1 MFKAT
6 RRRSAVLASL
16 MAAGLALAPVATAAA
31 TAAAP
36 AVGAVTAAAP
46 GAGRP
51 AIIGGRDVKEPYS
64 FMVSFQLRREPGH
77 HCGGSLIASDWVVTA
92 AHCKGLMR
100 PGRTQV
106 RVGSLEKGK
115 GGEVASIKR
124 VVTHPGWRQRGGDD
138 HRSDILLV
146 QLDRKVSLQP
156 IRIAADPGKV
166 SQPTRVIG
174 WGLVCE
180 DGEDPAC
187 EPRQLQ
193 ELDTVRVP
201 DGRCSDLARGA
212 ELCTGDSR
220 GRAASACNG
229 DSGGPQIRMVAG
241 RWELIGATSRD
252 GDDYEDRRDG
262 GAGCSTNPDG
272 GPGVGIWTDVTHYRS
287 WIDGIVGAELRNA
300 S

>member
-6 RRRSAVLASL
+6 RRRSAVLAAL
-16 MAAGLALAPVATAAA
+16 VAAGLALAPAATAAA

-36 AVGAVTAAAP
+36 
-46 GAGRP
+46 GAGYP
-51 AIIGGRDVKEPYS
+51 AIIGGRAVTEPYS
-64 FMVSFQLRREPGH
+64 FMVSFQLRSEPGH

-92 AHCKGLMR
+92 AHCKGLMK

-106 RVGSLEKGK
+106 RVGSLHKEKG
-115 GGEVASIKR
+115 GVVTSVKR
-124 VVTHPGWRQRGGDD
+124 VVTHPGWRQRGG
-138 HRSDILLV
+138 HGENNQSDIMLV
-146 QLDRKVSLQP
+146 QLDRKVPLQP
-156 IRIAADPGKV
+156 IRVADDPGKV

-193 ELDTVRVP
+193 ELDTVRVS
-201 DGRCSDLARGA
+201 DGKCSDLARGA

-229 DSGGPQIRMVAG
+229 DSGGPQVRMVAG

-272 GPGVGIWTDVTHYRS
+272 GPGVGIWTDVTHYRT
-287 WIDGIVGAELRNA
+287 WIDKIVGAELHDA